1 MDYEYIWQYEC
12 LAMNKFN
19 ITDTLIDTLINTKKI
34 VLNPKAQPVS
44 VKQESTEVNMHE
56 VSHA

>member
-1 MDYEYIWQYEC
+1 
-12 LAMNKFN
+12 MNKFN